1 MADDIK
7 KINDEINKLRAQL
20 DKEPLQVFSEK
31 DLKVAK
37 ALLSGLHAEIREM
50 SSDLDY
56 VAKSFKDSV
65 NELSNQKLYLS
76 DARKSLLG
84 ISEVSRKIVEY
95 RKGESSLNE
104 KQLKDLQKLAKIKFD
119 SLRNDLKSGTL
130 NKANTKE
137 LKEALKQEDLF
148 NDSVEKTIKYQKEV
162 NRQIGLLG
170 TGLGGA
176 SKLLSKMGF
185 GDLSRPLNEAVEKAK
200 SARLQIKLNNDISL
214 EAAKKLQKSEIEFQN
229 LKGKGYKNLKGDDRE
244 RYKELNKERKI
255 QQLIVDDINSQNK
268 ELSTQTNRYKN
279 IGIALKEQITYTNLL
294 DFVLLQIVKSIIA
307 VDKQTGDLA
316 KGFNITYNEAN
327 DLRDQLYL
335 MAQDSGKLTSN
346 TRAYQETILAIG
358 KSLGSNAMLN
368 EKDVETF
375 TLLRD
380 AAGFTNDE
388 LIKMQKLTFVSGG
401 HLEDNYV
408 NLVQSAKAVGLNNKV
423 LLNEK
428 DIMRDV
434 ANTSDAIKLSLG
446 GSSKELGAAAA
457 QVKVLGM
464 NMKQVEDIAG
474 SLLDFESSIKAELE
488 AELLTGKDLNLERA
502 RLYAINNDMAG
513 VAREIRKNYGS
524 IEEFGRLNRI
534 QQEAAAKAVGMSR
547 EELAKTL
554 TDEKALNKLSG
565 DDLRL
570 GQAALDFARS
580 RGMSEEQIRKKTIKD
595 LENQMTV
602 QEKLNASI
610 DKFKEA
616 FVGIS
621 QTILPIV
628 SGFAKLVG
636 FIASSLPGLRIMQAL
651 MVGILARSVATAV
664 ANIFG
669 AGARTGNIL
678 TGIIAAG
685 IGTAALFGAMDAGK
699 EKAESASRTGND
711 VLSPPPGYGKRTLF
725 GPEGKIHFNDKD
737 TIVAGTDLKPNKIQ
751 KPSSIPPPIDYNK
764 MAVAFAKEG
773 NNRPIYVQ
781 TSLQVEGKEFAKIV
795 GNESTT
801 LFTNINKTVRQTS

>member
-1 MADDIK
+1 MTTLTPAEYELKIRQEILKLTQTQQQAIESSLQGLQANNATADEYQVIWENVVNLLDKISDDLDYINLSFKRTVAELSSAKSLINQQKSGLNKLADVAKNILEVRMGETVLDDKKKKSIDDQLKKGLRILKTTRDQLIGLGVLTQEQQIQLDYIKDQIKETEKIFAGRKKVLDVEK
-7 KINDEINKLRAQL
+7 KINEQL
-20 DKEPLQVFSEK
+20 GFLPKTAAGVDKIFSK
-31 DLKVAK
+31 
-37 ALLSGLHAEIREM
+37 
-50 SSDLDY
+50 
-56 VAKSFKDSV
+56 
-65 NELSNQKLYLS
+65 
-76 DARKSLLG
+76 LG
-84 ISEVSRKIVEY
+84 IP
-95 RKGESSLNE
+95 
-104 KQLKDLQKLAKIKFD
+104 DL
-119 SLRNDLKSGTL
+119 GL
-130 NKANTKE
+130 NKAIEETHK
-137 LKEALKQEDLF
+137 LGQEADALGNKF
-148 NDSVEKTIKYQKEV
+148 NATSTYFKV
-162 NRQIGLLG
+162 LG
-170 TGLGGA
+170 E
-176 SKLLSKMGF
+176 
-185 GDLSRPLNEAVEKAK
+185 NAK
-200 SARLQIKLNNDISL
+200 SAFTQANM
-214 EAAKKLQKSEIEFQN
+214 FQ
-229 LKGKGYKNLKGDDRE
+229 
-244 RYKELNKERKI
+244 
-255 QQLIVDDINSQNK
+255 
-268 ELSTQTNRYKN
+268 
-279 IGIALKEQITYTNLL
+279 
-294 DFVLLQIVKSIIA
+294 FVLLQIINTIIKI
-307 VDKQTGDLA
+307 DKQTGDLA

-327 DLRDQLYL
+327 NLRDQLYL

-446 GSSKELGAAAA
+446 ASSKELGAAAA

-565 DDLRL
+565 DDLEL

-595 LENQMTV
+595 LEDQMSV

-616 FVGIS
+616 FVGIA
-621 QTILPIV
+621 QAVLPVV
-628 SGFAKLVG
+628 SAFAKLVG
-636 FIASSLPGLRIMQAL
+636 YIASSTPGLRIMQAL
-651 MVGILARSVATAV
+651 MTGILARSVATAI
-664 ANIFG
+664 ASIFG

-678 TGIIAAG
+678 TLALTAG
-685 IGTAALFGAMDAGK
+685 IATSALFGAMDAGK
-699 EKAESASRTGND
+699 EKAQSASRTGND
-711 VLSPPPGYGKRTLF
+711 VISPPPGYGKRTLF
-725 GPEGKIHFNDKD
+725 GPEGEIHFNDKD
-737 TIVAGTDLKPNKIQ
+737 TIFAGTDDSLLKPNKIK
-751 KPSSIPPPIDYNK
+751 KPSSIPPTIDYNK
-764 MAVAFAKEG
+764 MAIAFAKEV
-773 NNRPIYVQ
+773 NNRPIIFQSSV
-781 TSLQVEGKEFAKIV
+781 QVEGKELARIV

-801 LFTNINKTVRQTS
+801 LGTNLNKTVRQIS